1 MRARGYALS
10 DQETVLGLRV
20 LAAPVVD
27 VDGVPVA
34 GLSVAA
40 PALAHAVAGVRG
52 SGALPRFLPPLRHC
66 RARLQASGGFAAQTA
81 TG

>member
-27 VDGVPVA
+27 LDLVPIA

-40 PALAHAVAGVRG
+40 PGSRG
-52 SGALPRFLPPLRHC
+52 SIAAFEAAARAPVIAAAAALS
-66 RARLQASGGFAAQTA
+66 RALQASGGFAPQTLHA
-81 TG
+81 